1 MDRPRG
7 CQGSVDEALAAPR
20 RRRHPEIVVPPD
32 RRGIDLEDALV
43 ERVRGGD
50 RKALELL
57 LQRYEP
63 RIRRICERI
72 LRDPEE
78 ARDVVQETLLA
89 VARGLAGFRGG
100 AALSTWVYAV
110 ARSYCIKR
118 RRRSKFAPARDPTLA
133 PDQLDALADPRA
145 RGPEERLSD
154 RELAHGLERA
164 LAGLDPIDRAVV
176 LSAAGEG
183 LRAAEVAERL
193 GLSVAAVKSRL
204 HRARQALRVALASHR
219 AAASVGAAAPAP

>member
-1 MDRPRG
+1 MA
-7 CQGSVDEALAAPR
+7 ALAAPR
-20 RRRHPEIVVPPD
+20 GHRHPEIVVPPD

-50 RKALELL
+50 RKALERLL
-57 LQRYEP
+57 ARYEP
-63 RIRRICERI
+63 RIRRICEGI

-89 VARGLAGFRGG
+89 VARGLAGFRGS
-100 AALSTWVYAV
+100 AALSTWVYVV

-118 RRRSKFAPARDPTLA
+118 RRRSKFAPPGAPTLA
-133 PDQLDALADPRA
+133 PDELDALADPRA
-145 RGPEERLSD
+145 RGPDERLSD
-154 RELAHGLERA
+154 RELALGLERA
-164 LAGLDPIDRAVV
+164 FASLDPLDRAVV

-204 HRARQALRVALASHR
+204 HRARQALRLARGSHR
-219 AAASVGAAAPAP
+219 TTVAAASSAP